1 VRPRYMRRWLPLG
14 NNALV
19 QDEDEDE
26 PALPGSTNLD
36 PERRQA
42 ADTQPIPWPP
52 PPPTM
57 AIGNARLEDC
67 ASKQVM
73 KSIFGG
79 RGIIEQLRSV
89 ATWRAAHSSLPL
101 SIAPLVLPKQH
112 KTISVFSHHIMSTH
126 SEPTL
131 PKFINTTPGIYDH
144 EQVDVFGMAISVQK
158 LVREGSMKY
167 LCTAL
172 VERIHGIEFL
182 SQDEVAKHTSA
193 HEQAGH
199 TQKMFENAVQ
209 SNVKLAECMRFFDV
223 STALMTKAKADFD
236 HDLLD
241 TFRMHLK
248 SQLFDM
254 MNRFQPVKVPP
265 GCESLYSSIGGHEE
279 TVSSVLINQLRL
291 HLRLM
296 DWMLWCLEYISG
308 PIGESEA
315 GSNSSGFLVGGKDKY
330 PFFNV
335 ETFGRVI
342 IRQLIYLSIQLP
354 QRFQFHAHAR
364 NNDKID
370 LEVLSLWLRIWS
382 PPPIPPIL
390 VFNPPPHTHPPTHN
404 KQNITAYLYCWCC
417 FFPPFFLKM

>member
-1 VRPRYMRRWLPLG
+1 MRRWLPQ
-14 NNALV
+14 AV
-19 QDEDEDE
+19 VDDEDE
-26 PALPGSTNLD
+26 PALLGSTTNLD
-36 PERRQA
+36 AERRQA
-42 ADTQPIPWPP
+42 AANAVPWPP

-57 AIGNARLEDC
+57 AAIGNARLEDC
-67 ASKQVM
+67 ASTKVM

-79 RGIIEQLRSV
+79 RGIIEQLRSA
-89 ATWRAAHSSLPL
+89 ATSRAAHSSLPL
-101 SIAPLVLPKQH
+101 AIAPLVLPKQY

-126 SEPTL
+126 MEHTL

-158 LVREGSMKY
+158 LIREGSMKY

-182 SQDEVAKHTSA
+182 SQDEVTKHTSA
-193 HEQAGH
+193 HEQVGH

-223 STALMTKAKADFD
+223 STALMTKAKTDFEN
-236 HDLLD
+236 DLLD

-254 MNRFQPVKVPP
+254 MNRFQPVKVPS
-265 GCESLYSSIGGHEE
+265 GCESLYSCGHEE

-296 DWMLWCLEYISG
+296 DWVLWCLEYTSG

-315 GSNSSGFLVGGKDKY
+315 GSNSSAFLVGKDKY

-354 QRFQFHAHAR
+354 QRFKFDAHAR
-364 NNDKID
+364 NNEKID

-382 PPPIPPIL
+382 PPPIF
-390 VFNPPPHTHPPTHN
+390 VFNPPHN
-404 KQNITAYLYCWCC
+404 KT
-417 FFPPFFLKM
+417 